1 VFLFVRWPVASLTA
15 ILVAVLSI
23 LWSGAAHAHA
33 GLLESSPTDSQVLAQ
48 APDQIFL
55 RFNEPVQV
63 TSLRLVDP
71 TGDVVQ
77 LRPEPDGQSDR
88 VTAALPELSSG
99 THVLSWRLASADGH
113 PLGGS
118 LVFSVGAP
126 SGNPSGSAG
135 PVTESVPVGLTVL
148 YAAARVVTY
157 GASLLTAGLVIFALL
172 FRRHAA
178 VASPYLAVLLSSS
191 IAAVSTVLG
200 LGLQALIL
208 EGDAAFLA
216 PSSFSTFLAPGT
228 AVSALLRL
236 DGLALLLA
244 AAAWQWSLPVLG
256 PLGAVTVAA
265 SFAFTGHTVPWD
277 SLWLSGLLV
286 LHLLAIAFW
295 AGAFWPLL
303 VATRHSDRNG
313 VAQLMAAF
321 SVMATIVVP
330 LLVGAGLVMAWRL
343 VGSWSALTTTAYGL
357 TLLAKILIVAGMLSL
372 AALNKWR
379 FVPAL
384 QQGKDALERLRRS
397 ILGEAALAGVVF
409 IATAVLTSV
418 PPPAGGN
425 TAEHIRHGF
434 NSNQIIHTSAGSLK
448 LMLTV
453 TPVDAGE
460 NAIELKVSGSDGAAI
475 DIQSVTLNLGSPDL
489 GIEKILRVMTRTG
502 VGSYRHDGPELAVPG
517 RWRIGA
523 DLLVSDFEKRTAE
536 FIIDI
541 EGNHGLR

>member
-1 VFLFVRWPVASLTA
+1 MFPSVRWPVA
-15 ILVAVLSI
+15 ILMAVFAV
-23 LWSGAAHAHA
+23 LWSGAALAHA
-33 GLLESSPTDSQVLAQ
+33 GLLESSPADSQVLVR
-48 APDQIFL
+48 APDRILL

-63 TSLRLVDP
+63 TSLRLVNP
-71 TGDVVQ
+71 AGGTVQ
-77 LRPEPDGQSDR
+77 LRPETGGPPDR
-88 VTAALPELSSG
+88 VTATLPELGSG

-126 SGNPSGSAG
+126 SGNPSGSAE
-135 PVTESVPVGLTVL
+135 PVAEGVPVGLTVL
-148 YAAARVVTY
+148 YALAKVVTY
-157 GASLLTAGLVIFALL
+157 AASLLTAGLVIFALL
-172 FRRHAA
+172 FRRHTV
-178 VASPYLAVLLSSS
+178 VASPYPAVILSAS

-208 EGDAAFLA
+208 GGDAALLA
-216 PSSFSTFLAPGT
+216 PADFSTFLAPGT

-236 DGLALLLA
+236 DGLALLIA

-256 PLGAVTVAA
+256 PLGALMVAA
-265 SFAFTGHTVPWD
+265 SFAFTGHTAPLD
-277 SLWLSGLLV
+277 SFWLSGLLV

-321 SVMATIVVP
+321 SVVATIIVP

-343 VGSWSALTTTAYGL
+343 VGSWNALATTAYGL
-357 TLLAKILIVAGMLSL
+357 TLSAKILIVAGMLGL

-384 QQGKDALERLRRS
+384 RQGEDAPGRLRRS
-397 ILGEAALAGVVF
+397 ILAEAALAGAVF
-409 IATAVLTSV
+409 VATAALTSV

-425 TAEHIRHGF
+425 IGEHTRHGTDAG
-434 NSNQIIHTSAGSLK
+434 QVVRTSAGPLD

-453 TPVDAGE
+453 TPARSGE
-460 NAIELKVSGSDGAAI
+460 NAIELKVSGSDGAPK
-475 DIQSVTLNLGSPDL
+475 DVLSVTLHLGSPDL
-489 GIEKILRVMTRTG
+489 GIENIPRVMTRTG
-502 VGSYRHDGPELAVPG
+502 VGSYRLQGPELAVPG
-517 RWRIGA
+517 RWRLGA

-536 FIIDI
+536 FIVDI
-541 EGNHGLR
+541 EGEHGLR